1 MRIAR
6 LAIDSGDGRSTS
18 QVYAWVRKF
27 GAGFAAAIKGVDGFD
42 RSSPVDGPTFV
53 DATEDGRK
61 IRRGVRLWRV
71 SVAVFKS
78 ETYRFLRLD
87 RPTDEELAADT
98 PFPDG
103 FVHLP
108 KSVTAEWVKQLVAEQ
123 LVTVRDR
130 RGFSKL
136 EWRQMRERNEALDCR
151 VSARAAA
158 WMLGIDRWTDAKW
171 NTLEQQVAADR
182 RPEQV
187 AGEVRPRPVPSEKRK
202 SNWLGSRENGGRW
215 FR

>member
-27 GAGFAAAIKGVDGFD
+27 GAGVAVAIKGVDGFD
-42 RSSPVDGPTFV
+42 RSTPVDGPTYV

-61 IRRGVRLWRV
+61 IRRGVKLWKV

-87 RPTDEELAADT
+87 RPTDEDLREGIT
-98 PFPDG
+98 FPDG

-108 KSVTAEWVKQLVAEQ
+108 
-123 LVTVRDR
+123 VRHHLR
-130 RGFSKL
+130 MG
-136 EWRQMRERNEALDCR
+136 E
-151 VSARAAA
+151 
-158 WMLGIDRWTDAKW
+158 
-171 NTLEQQVAADR
+171 AADR
-182 RPEQV
+182 RAIGDGQGP
-187 AGEVRPRPVPSEKRK
+187 PRFLET
-202 SNWLGSRENGGRW
+202 
-215 FR
+215 